1 MSLLSRKQR
10 STANFMAN
18 TMSSS
23 FTFII
28 AIVVC
33 LLALLAGSAQAQRTP
48 TISYITQEQI
58 KDIGGTVEFDC
69 SVQYASDYQVLWSK
83 TDADPVFLS
92 TASTLVIKDSRFS
105 LRYDPN
111 SSTYKLQ
118 IKDIQETDAG
128 TYTCQVVISVVHK
141 VSANV
146 KLSVRRPPVISDN
159 STQSIVASEGSEVQ
173 MECYAS
179 GYPTPSITWRREN
192 NAILPT
198 DSATYVGNIL
208 KIKSVKKEDRGTYY
222 CVADNGVSKGDRR
235 NINVEVE
242 FAPVITVPRP
252 RLGQALQYDMDLE
265 CHIEAYPPP
274 AIVWLKDDIQ
284 LSNNQHYSISH
295 FATADEYS
303 DSTLRVITIEK
314 RQYGDY
320 VCKAVNKLGQAEA
333 RVNLFETV
341 IPVCPPAC
349 GQAYY
354 GGAEHLAATTFV
366 FLTMVG
372 AALFAR

>member
-1 MSLLSRKQR
+1 MWCVNFLQKKFIKFRENRQCANYTKKHFIAMSLLSKKQR

-23 FTFII
+23 FTSFV

-198 DSATYVGNIL
+198 GKLISL
-208 KIKSVKKEDRGTYY
+208 KNLNFFR
-222 CVADNGVSKGDRR
+222 
-235 NINVEVE
+235 
-242 FAPVITVPRP
+242 ITRDVR
-252 RLGQALQYDMDLE
+252 
-265 CHIEAYPPP
+265 
-274 AIVWLKDDIQ
+274 
-284 LSNNQHYSISH
+284 
-295 FATADEYS
+295 
-303 DSTLRVITIEK
+303 
-314 RQYGDY
+314 
-320 VCKAVNKLGQAEA
+320 
-333 RVNLFETV
+333 
-341 IPVCPPAC
+341 
-349 GQAYY
+349 
-354 GGAEHLAATTFV
+354 
-366 FLTMVG
+366 
-372 AALFAR
+372 

>member
-1 MSLLSRKQR
+1 MWRPKNLLGCVWS
-10 STANFMAN
+10 AL
-18 TMSSS
+18 
-23 FTFII
+23 
-28 AIVVC
+28 
-33 LLALLAGSAQAQRTP
+33 LLALLQGAAAQRTP

-69 SVQYASDYQVLWSK
+69 SVQYAKEYNVLFLK
-83 TDADPVFLS
+83 TDSDPVFLS
-92 TASTLVIKDSRFS
+92 TGSTLVIKDSRFS

-128 TYTCQVVISVVHK
+128 TYTCQVVISTVHK
-141 VSANV
+141 VSAEV

-159 STQSIVASEGSEVQ
+159 STQSIVASEGSSVQ

-179 GYPTPSITWRREN
+179 GYPTPTITWRREN

-198 DSATYVGNIL
+198 DSATYSGNIL
-208 KIKSVKKEDRGTYY
+208 RIKSVKKEDRGTYY

-235 NINVEVE
+235 NVNVEVE

-274 AIVWLKDDIQ
+274 AIVWTKDDIQ
-284 LSNNQHYSISH
+284 LANNQHYSISH

-320 VCKAVNKLGQAEA
+320 VCKATNRFGEAEA
-333 RVNLFETV
+333 RVNLFETI

-349 GQAYY
+349 GQASYA
-354 GGAEHLAATTFV
+354 GAEEVAATSFALVGILAA
-366 FLTMVG
+366 LI
-372 AALFAR
+372 FAR